1 MRRTTRRS
9 SKKFSADHA
18 AEYDAS
24 SSTTMINDTIFDS
37 SYSDTTTTTA
47 VSSTVMVHN
56 AISSYFEEPVYEAG
70 GAFSRDPSVV
80 ANITTSSTARR
91 QVNDVD
97 NYISNCQ
104 KFGLK
109 IDPNV
114 VIALQTG
121 WNVLRPTK
129 SAFDDGSM
137 LPLMEI
143 LEESK
148 NITKVNLSDVS
159 MQIYNYPGNGNSN
172 ARALMQIL
180 KKNNSIIDLNLS
192 NTGLDDDG
200 IKEISDGI
208 KTNKTLEYLNLS
220 RNHFGEIG
228 AQHLTEALQVN
239 KTIKRI
245 DLSQNALGFRSI
257 NSLLCACDRK
267 NTQLVTNGNYVFE
280 EILNSVSHGI
290 AFLGSIVGA
299 NIMITDALEV
309 YKTSYHFWACVL
321 YSFSVMFLF
330 LSSCLFHSFFMI
342 PTSKCYYNLS
352 IFMQSSSSSS

>member
-1 MRRTTRRS
+1 MRRTTRRG
-9 SKKFSADHA
+9 SKRFSAVDHA
-18 AEYDAS
+18 ESAAS
-24 SSTTMINDTIFDS
+24 AFVVNDTTVDS
-37 SYSDTTTTTA
+37 VRNTNTTTTTTE
-47 VSSTVMVHN
+47 VSTVKLHN
-56 AISSYFEEPVYEAG
+56 AVNSYFEEPADVMLPTRDISPTVIAN
-70 GAFSRDPSVV
+70 GALQ
-80 ANITTSSTARR
+80 R
-91 QVNDVD
+91 QADDVQ

-114 VIALQTG
+114 VIALHTG
-121 WNVLRPTK
+121 WSVLRPTK

-143 LEESK
+143 LEDSK
-148 NITKVNLSDVS
+148 EIKKVNLSDVS
-159 MQIYNYPGNGNSN
+159 MQNYNYPGNGNSN

-180 KKNNSIIDLNLS
+180 KKNNTIVDLNLS

-208 KTNKTLEYLNLS
+208 KENTSIRYLNLS

-228 AQHLTEALQVN
+228 ATYLTEALQMN
-239 KTIKRI
+239 KTIERI

-257 NSLLCACDRK
+257 SSLLCACDRK
-267 NTQLVTNGNYVFE
+267 NTQLITNGNYVFE

-290 AFLGSIVGA
+290 AFIGSIVGA

-321 YSFSVMFLF
+321 YSCSVMFLF

-342 PTSKCYYNLS
+342 PTSK
-352 IFMQSSSSSS
+352 

>member
-9 SKKFSADHA
+9 STKFSADHA
-18 AEYDAS
+18 ASESAAS
-24 SSTTMINDTIFDS
+24 STSMMNDTIVDS
-37 SYSDTTTTTA
+37 SYLDTTTTA
-47 VSSTVMVHN
+47 VSTIMVHN
-56 AISSYFEEPVYEAG
+56 ASSYFEEPTYEADG
-70 GAFSRDPSVV
+70 VYSRDNSPSAV
-80 ANITTSSTARR
+80 ANATRR
-91 QVNDVD
+91 QVNDVE
-97 NYISNCQ
+97 NYISNCK

-121 WNVLRPTK
+121 WSVLRPTK

-180 KKNNSIIDLNLS
+180 KKNNSILDLNLS

-208 KTNKTLEYLNLS
+208 KANKTLEYLNLS
-220 RNHFGEIG
+220 RNHFGEEG
-228 AQHLTEALQVN
+228 ARHLTEALQMN

-342 PTSKCYYNLS
+342 PTSKSQLAIIYLS
-352 IFMQSSSSSS
+352 I